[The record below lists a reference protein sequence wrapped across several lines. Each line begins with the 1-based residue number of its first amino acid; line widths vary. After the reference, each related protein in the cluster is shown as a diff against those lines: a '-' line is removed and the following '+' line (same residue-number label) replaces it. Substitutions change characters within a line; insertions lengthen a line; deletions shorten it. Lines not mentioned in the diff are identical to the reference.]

1 MSVARAIVFFFN
13 YLLSVSVVDD
23 PTSVPVEPRI
33 LNLACA
39 YSSSL
44 CFKLFVAE
52 ELLVRPPPLPLLAPL
67 RSVLLSGPSPLFPP

>member
-1 MSVARAIVFFFN
+1 MSVAMAVVFFFH
-13 YLLSVSVVDD
+13 YLLSVSVDD
-23 PTSVPVEPRI
+23 SVPVEPRI